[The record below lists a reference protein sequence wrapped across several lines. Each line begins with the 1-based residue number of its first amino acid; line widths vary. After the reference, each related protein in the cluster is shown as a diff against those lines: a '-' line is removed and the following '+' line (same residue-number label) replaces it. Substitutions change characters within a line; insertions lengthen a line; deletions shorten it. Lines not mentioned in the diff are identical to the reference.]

1 MSGCRKDLGI
11 GRKGE
16 TRHKGVGPLG
26 DDSQPSGHWRVRNL
40 QWWFE
45 LGAGE
50 HDCESVDGDIADV
63 CREQPHVS

>member
-16 TRHKGVGPLG
+16 TRHKGAGPLG